1 MKVCGLVL
9 FGLLFLPARD
19 VGVARPVGRA
29 RPRRGGGR
37 RQIHLGRNDQLGA
50 VAIVDVRL
58 VLAAAEAEYRADAD
72 PQRRR
77 AVVAG
82 RRRRRRQAQPD
93 EARGARRSSA
103 APDLPKRHRRHCRK
117 PLLAVAATRPARA
130 ETAVPHFWLARQ
142 SGESKAWNAS
152 NPRFASAAEG
162 ALLPRRREKWDSP
175 RSRIARARSVG
186 SRSAHA
192 PPGAP
197 RARRRRP
204 RRAEEAV
211 DDQQRDA
218 EIDRRVGEVEDEEV
232 AAERV
237 QVEEVDD
244 RAVDQPIVAV
254 ADRAADDQA
263 EAEADQR
270 ARARA
275 TATARSAR

>member
-1 MKVCGLVL
+1 MSGWSSC
-9 FGLLFLPARD
+9 
-19 VGVARPVGRA
+19 
-29 RPRRGGGR
+29 
-37 RQIHLGRNDQLGA
+37 
-50 VAIVDVRL
+50 
-58 VLAAAEAEYRADAD
+58 AAEAENRAEAD
-72 PQRRR
+72 PERRR

-82 RRRRRRQAQPD
+82 QRRRRRQAQPD

-103 APDLPKRHRRHCRK
+103 APDLPKRHRRHRRK
-117 PLLAVAATRPARA
+117 PLLTVAATLSRA
-130 ETAVPHFWLARQ
+130 ETTVPHFWLARQ
-142 SGESKAWNAS
+142 SGKSKAWNAS
-152 NPRFASAAEG
+152 KPRFASAAEG
-162 ALLPRRREKWDSP
+162 ALLPRRGEKWDSP
-175 RSRIARARSVG
+175 TVPRSRSTPDGGRAIG
-186 SRSAHA
+186 SRPA
-192 PPGAP
+192 GAP
-197 RARRRRP
+197 RTRRRRP
-204 RRAEEAV
+204 RRADQAV

-244 RAVDQPIVAV
+244 RAIDESVVAV